1 MPKENVFHALWRQ
14 NRKMPVAIAVLLALN
29 IFGWWPAGRILAPR
43 VEEARRA
50 LEQEQERQRRQLERE
65 EAVPGAVGYLQGRE
79 EIDRF
84 RKSLL
89 RKDQLT
95 LFLSEVYSLARAA
108 GLDIDRISYD
118 PEQVGEQHLLRYT
131 LNFSVAGSYAQV
143 KSFIR
148 SLERSGGIMIL
159 GKLSLIGEQADKD
172 RVSLRLQLTTY
183 FLSDKS

>member
-1 MPKENVFHALWRQ
+1 MPKETVFHALWRL
-14 NRKMPVAIAVLLALN
+14 NRKMPVVITVLLALN
-29 IFGWWPAGRILAPR
+29 LFGWWTAGRILAPR
-43 VEEARRA
+43 VEAARRA
-50 LEQEQERQRRQLERE
+50 LAQEQERQRRQLERGS
-65 EAVPGAVGYLQGRE
+65 AAPGAVGYREGLE

-95 LFLSEVYSLARAA
+95 VFLSEVYSLARAA

-118 PEQVGEQHLLRYT
+118 PEQVREQHLVRYT
-131 LNFSVAGSYAQV
+131 LNFSVAGGYAQV
-143 KSFIR
+143 KKFIR

-159 GKLSLIGEQADKD
+159 GKVSLSGEQADKD